1 VLRPGESEP
10 VRLSATS
17 AGGLVAAIYEKTD
30 RAGIY
35 EMLLDATDTEDMLAR
50 REDDFAAN
58 VPPSKSDVRRL
69 SFEAVQRLF
78 PGAQI
83 DYQRGGRQRV
93 QVATGG
99 ERGEIWRSLA
109 YALLA
114 MIFLESIL
122 AQRFGR

>member
-1 VLRPGESEP
+1 MS
-10 VRLSATS
+10 
-17 AGGLVAAIYEKTD
+17 
-30 RAGIY
+30 
-35 EMLLDATDTEDMLAR
+35 LDATDTEDVLAR
-50 REDDFAAN
+50 REDSFAAN
-58 VPPSKSDVRRL
+58 VPPSESDVRRL
-69 SFEAVQRLF
+69 PFEAVQRLF
-78 PGAQI
+78 PGAEI